1 MAQDTFYCKP
11 TELPAGFYEVCQ
23 PLAAWV
29 LKSLVDAYDNGY
41 SAGRTDSALL
51 AAQAK
56 RQALKH

>member
-1 MAQDTFYCKP
+1 MQENFYNKP
-11 TELPAGFYEVCQ
+11 TELPAGFFEVCQ

-41 SAGRTDSALL
+41 SAGRTDSAIL

-56 RQALKH
+56 RVKNL

>member
-1 MAQDTFYCKP
+1 MAQDTFYRAP

-41 SAGRTDSALL
+41 SAGRTDCALL

>member
-1 MAQDTFYCKP
+1 MQDNFYNKP
-11 TELPAGFYEVCQ
+11 TELPAGFFEVCQ

-41 SAGRTDSALL
+41 SAGRTDSAIL

-56 RQALKH
+56 RVKNL

>member
-1 MAQDTFYCKP
+1 MQENFYNKP
-11 TELPAGFYEVCQ
+11 TELPAGFFEVCQ

-41 SAGRTDSALL
+41 SAGRTDSAIL

-56 RQALKH
+56 RLKNL

>member
-1 MAQDTFYCKP
+1 MKENFYNKP
-11 TELPAGFYEVCQ
+11 TELPAGFFEVCQ

-41 SAGRTDSALL
+41 SAGRTDSAIL

-56 RQALKH
+56 RAKKL

>member
-1 MAQDTFYCKP
+1 MKENFYNKP
-11 TELPAGFYEVCQ
+11 TELPAGFFEVCQ

-41 SAGRTDSALL
+41 SAGRTDSAIL

-56 RQALKH
+56 RAKNL

>member
-1 MAQDTFYCKP
+1 MKDTFYSKP
-11 TELPAGFYEVCQ
+11 TELPAGFFEVFQ

-41 SAGRTDSALL
+41 SAGRTDSAIL

-56 RQALKH
+56 RVKNL

>member
-1 MAQDTFYCKP
+1 MQENFYNKP
-11 TELPAGFYEVCQ
+11 TELPAGFFEVCQ

-41 SAGRTDSALL
+41 SAGRTDSAIL

-56 RQALKH
+56 RAKKL

>member
-1 MAQDTFYCKP
+1 MAQDTFYAKP
-11 TELPAGFYEVCQ
+11 TELPAGFFEVCQ

-51 AAQAK
+51 AARAK

>member
-1 MAQDTFYCKP
+1 MQENFYNKP

-41 SAGRTDSALL
+41 SAGRTDSAIL

-56 RQALKH
+56 RVKNL